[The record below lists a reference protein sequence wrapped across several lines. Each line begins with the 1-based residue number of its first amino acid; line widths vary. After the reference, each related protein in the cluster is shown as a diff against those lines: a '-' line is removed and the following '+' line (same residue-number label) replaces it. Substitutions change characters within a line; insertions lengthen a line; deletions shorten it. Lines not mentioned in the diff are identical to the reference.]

1 MHVCLHLIKFI
12 AVIGAVFTT
21 TLLPAL
27 ELMAKFPGGHYV
39 LPLDTVSTSFLF
51 TDLVTTTGEIG
62 FPRFA
67 FNLNVTAAIK
77 LTAGSIP

>member
-1 MHVCLHLIKFI
+1 
-12 AVIGAVFTT
+12 
-21 TLLPAL
+21 LPAL
-27 ELMAKFPGGHYV
+27 ELMAKFPGGHYM

-67 FNLNVTAAIK
+67 FNLNATAAIK
-77 LTAGSIP
+77 ADCGQHTLTIASIKRLRLSFRLAETIGV